1 MSWWKWAIPIAAAAA
16 VPFTFGGSLGLAGL
30 GGGAAAA
37 GGGAAAGG
45 AAAGGLGAGTIGAM
59 LGSAGIGAAGNIYGA
74 HAAASSNNKGAALQA
89 KANADALQ
97 FAKQQ
102 YAAEEARR
110 APFRAMA
117 NSINAWQMKGSPM
130 APPPPGPKPI
140 RAGTI
145 GSLIPRG

>member
-1 MSWWKWAIPIAAAAA
+1 MSWWKWAIPIGAA
-16 VPFTFGGSLGLAGL
+16 VAAPFTFGGSLAAL
-30 GGGAAAA
+30 GMGGAAAA
-37 GGGAAAGG
+37 GTAGASSAATIGGM
-45 AAAGGLGAGTIGAM
+45 LGA
-59 LGSAGIGAAGNIYGA
+59 AGIGAAGNIYGA
-74 HAAASSNNKGAALQA
+74 HAAAKSNDKGAALQA
-89 KANADALQ
+89 KANADALD

-117 NSINAWQMKGSPM
+117 NSIGAWQMRGSPM
-130 APPPPGPKPI
+130 APPPPGPTPI